1 MCGDTRIPRDTCAGH
16 TIPGETRIPATPV
29 TRKPAMVPLVLYLN
43 QYIFV
48 RKSYIDIS
56 M

>member
-29 TRKPAMVPLVLYLN
+29 SKLAIMSVFSRYSQPYRLSLDVAT
-43 QYIFV
+43 Q
-48 RKSYIDIS
+48 
-56 M
+56 